1 MAKFLKSQ
9 YPHTCVLLRFYILT
23 FQNFSEDL
31 LLHCASFQKVGI
43 PATSPPTPPLAPHPA
58 ADATA
63 CHHTASAS
71 ASSPATASRRSGS
84 VGLAPSLGA
93 EGRGGRE
100 RARNPSGAASADVEG
115 EGVEGR
121 NSEKSVYRDL
131 KGKMYRDVDF

>member
-1 MAKFLKSQ
+1 M
-9 YPHTCVLLRFYILT
+9 T

-63 CHHTASAS
+63 CH
-71 ASSPATASRRSGS
+71 RRSGS

-131 KGKMYRDVDF
+131 KGKMYRDIDF